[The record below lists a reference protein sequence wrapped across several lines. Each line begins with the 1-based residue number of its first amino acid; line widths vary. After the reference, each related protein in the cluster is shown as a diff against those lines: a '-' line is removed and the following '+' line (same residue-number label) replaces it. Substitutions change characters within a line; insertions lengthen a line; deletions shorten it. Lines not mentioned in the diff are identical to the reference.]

1 VEFQPGIR
9 HDFLFRPVHE
19 VVFAKPTQPHPP
31 NTMKHSSHTHSFR
44 LVILVVAA
52 AVLFSLL
59 STGCTHRAARRQKL
73 DARLVEAARVN
84 NEAARQALDLQP
96 FTNRDACSETARAFV
111 SQNQRVL
118 GSPVHPLPVPEILAQ
133 VEQAR
138 STAQSNS
145 LPVAPGIVLQTA
157 VSDALR
163 EPFAAQD
170 RMLGRQRAVVERL
183 TQMGAEAESTRNEKI
198 SFWARWIGRLTL
210 PVAGLI
216 ALMVF
221 VPAAIPILGRLLA
234 WLVGKLPTLAGY
246 VGVVGTNAF
255 DATVKGIETWKQ
267 SSAAGQPAGPT
278 AAQPPALLNALSQSM
293 DGSHKAL
300 VRARRNI
307 VTR

>member
-1 VEFQPGIR
+1 MTAIMNAQNVQSI
-9 HDFLFRPVHE
+9 DS
-19 VVFAKPTQPHPP
+19 HPIP
-31 NTMKHSSHTHSFR
+31 RQASAALT
-44 LVILVVAA
+44 LWLLLIVA
-52 AVLFSLL
+52 LSLCI
-59 STGCTHRAARRQKL
+59 STTGCTYRAATRQKV
-73 DARLVEAARVN
+73 DAKLVEAARVN

-96 FTNRDACSETARAFV
+96 FTNRDVCSETARAFV

-118 GSPVHPLPVPEILAQ
+118 GSPVHPLPVPELLAQ

-138 STAQSNS
+138 SNAVTNGA
-145 LPVAPGIVLQTA
+145 PIAPGIALQTA
-157 VSDALR
+157 VTDALR

-198 SFWARWIGRLTL
+198 SFWARWVGRLTL

-234 WLVGKLPTLAGY
+234 WLVGKLPILAGY
-246 VGVVGTNAF
+246 VGVVSTNAF
-255 DATVKGIETWKQ
+255 DATVKGIEAWKQ
-267 SSAAGQPAGPT
+267 STASTQPPGQSPSPSPAAAPQ
-278 AAQPPALLNALSQSM
+278 PALLNALSQSM

-300 VRARRNI
+300 VRARRNA
-307 VTR
+307 VSRA

>member
-1 VEFQPGIR
+1 MNHSNCTR
-9 HDFLFRPVHE
+9 SFRPVM
-19 VVFAKPTQPHPP
+19 F
-31 NTMKHSSHTHSFR
+31 
-44 LVILVVAA
+44 LLAA
-52 AVLFSLL
+52 AILLNLL
-59 STGCTHRAARRQKL
+59 STGCTYRAAKRQKL

-96 FTNRDACSETARAFV
+96 STNRDACSDTARAFV

-138 STAQSNS
+138 SNAQSNNLS
-145 LPVAPGIVLQTA
+145 IAPGIALQTA

-163 EPFAAQD
+163 EPFSAQD
-170 RMLGRQRAVVERL
+170 RMLGQQRAVVERL

-234 WLVGKLPTLAGY
+234 WLVAKLPTLAGY

-267 SSAAGQPAGPT
+267 SSAAGQTAGPGAT
-278 AAQPPALLNALSQSM
+278 QSAALLNALSQSM

-300 VRARRNI
+300 VRARRN
-307 VTR
+307 VVAR

>member
-1 VEFQPGIR
+1 MN
-9 HDFLFRPVHE
+9 
-19 VVFAKPTQPHPP
+19 AKNVQSTQLTNPQTIPHQ
-31 NTMKHSSHTHSFR
+31 TS
-44 LVILVVAA
+44 AA
-52 AVLFSLL
+52 LTLWLL
-59 STGCTHRAARRQKL
+59 SVIALTLCLAMTGCTYRVATRQKL

-96 FTNRDACSETARAFV
+96 LTNRDACSETARAFV

-118 GSPVHPLPVPEILAQ
+118 GSPVHPLPVPEMLAQ

-138 STAQSNS
+138 SSAASNS
-145 LPVAPGIVLQTA
+145 PHVAPEIVLQTA

-170 RMLGRQRAVVERL
+170 RVLGRHRAVVERL
-183 TQMGAEAESTRNEKI
+183 TQMGAEAESTRNARI
-198 SFWARWIGRLTL
+198 SFWARWVGRLAL

-221 VPAAIPILGRLLA
+221 VPAVIPILGRLLA

-246 VGVVGTNAF
+246 VGVVSTNAF

-267 SSAAGQPAGPT
+267 STASAPSPGPSSSPNPIPSPNPT
-278 AAQPPALLNALSQSM
+278 AAPQPALLNALSQSM
-293 DGSHKAL
+293 DTSHKAL
-300 VRARRNI
+300 VRARRNA
-307 VTR
+307 VVRA

>member
-1 VEFQPGIR
+1 M
-9 HDFLFRPVHE
+9 
-19 VVFAKPTQPHPP
+19 KPHPLKQQIIM
-31 NTMKHSSHTHSFR
+31 NTQKTISPPSLRFERTALTLM
-44 LVILVVAA
+44 LAM
-52 AVLFSLL
+52 SLL
-59 STGCTHRAARRQKL
+59 ATGCTHRAATRRKL

-96 FTNRDACSETARAFV
+96 FTNRDTCSETARAFV

-118 GSPVHPLPVPEILAQ
+118 GSPVQPLPVPEILAQ

-138 STAQSNS
+138 SNAQSNS
-145 LPVAPGIVLQTA
+145 LPVAPGIALQTA

-170 RMLGRQRAVVERL
+170 RLLGRQRAVVERL

-267 SSAAGQPAGPT
+267 SSAAGQTAGPGAT
-278 AAQPPALLNALSQSM
+278 QPAALLNALSQSM